1 MTYAAKFRN
10 PKTNEIKYVWEQTD
24 IDYYRDVLNYEFIG
38 YVDFDEK
45 TNKEIESE
53 NKKMKRTESR
63 NFKEG
68 YNNPF
73 TNAKQKK
80 AFDDACDCIHDGY
93 GKMYW
98 KKNFRNGLDISQLDD
113 VWNKA
118 YKYMNESLKENKV
131 MKKSLREGWGNDPTI
146 KVTTE
151 VDMDCD
157 GIRDMVWSGAKDTL
171 ADLDDDQLNTIIQI
185 LADEYPDGI
194 DETELNDFLWFERDT
209 IADWLGFDDFDALMR
224 GDSFN
229 TESLY
234 IEEINGNYYITD
246 ERTEHSLVRDGDY
259 VIFDTEEEAQE
270 YLDEHRDEFTEDDFG
285 FVR

>member
-1 MTYAAKFRN
+1 MN
-10 PKTNEIKYVWEQTD
+10 LLDMSIIK
-24 IDYYRDVLNYEFIG
+24 
-38 YVDFDEK
+38 K

-53 NKKMKRTESR
+53 SKKMKRTESR

-118 YKYMNESLKENKV
+118 YKYMNESLKEDKI
-131 MKKSLREGWGNDPTI
+131 MKKSLKEGWGNDPTI

-209 IADWLGFDDFDALMR
+209 IADWLGFDNYDALVHGSNSTFDPDDCYVDDT
-224 GDSFN
+224 GDDQWVISDNDGNWLYDFN
-229 TESLY
+229 SR
-234 IEEINGNYYITD
+234 NYFY
-246 ERTEHSLVRDGDY
+246 
-259 VIFDTEEEAQE
+259 FDTEEEAQA
-270 YLDEHRDEFTEDDFG
+270 YLDAHKDEFTEDDFE
-285 FVR
+285 

>member
-209 IADWLGFDDFDALMR
+209 IADWLGFDDFVALMR